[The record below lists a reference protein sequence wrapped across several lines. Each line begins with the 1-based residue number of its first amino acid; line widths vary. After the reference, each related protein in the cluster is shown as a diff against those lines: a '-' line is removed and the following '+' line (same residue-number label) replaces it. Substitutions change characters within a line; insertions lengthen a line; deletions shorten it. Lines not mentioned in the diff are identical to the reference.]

1 LTARLKLLV
10 AAAAVVAVSGV
21 AYWRISARPLSHA
34 EMLGRLPL
42 AGRVVVRL
50 DVAALRASGLLDS
63 LAGSANLEEPEYR
76 QFRTE
81 TGFDYRRDLDTALV
95 SHSPNEVS
103 FLLTGR
109 FEWSK
114 LEAYARKQG
123 GSCGNGICRVKS
135 STPGRTVS
143 FARINA
149 STLAMASSI
158 ETDAVRTMLAPPAP
172 VVDTEYPRDPVW
184 FVIPSERLHDEK
196 ILPTG
201 TRMFATALGNPDRL
215 TLAIGPKGDGFIAT
229 LSARYPSIEHAAQ
242 TLIELNAATKL
253 LQRLLRLE
261 HKEPNPRDLT
271 GVLSRGDFRVEGERL
286 TATWPIE
293 RVFFES
299 ILGGAN

>member
-1 LTARLKLLV
+1 
-10 AAAAVVAVSGV
+10 
-21 AYWRISARPLSHA
+21 
-34 EMLGRLPL
+34 M
-42 AGRVVVRL
+42 
-50 DVAALRASGLLDS
+50 
-63 LAGSANLEEPEYR
+63 
-76 QFRTE
+76 
-81 TGFDYRRDLDTALV
+81 
-95 SHSPNEVS
+95 
-103 FLLTGR
+103 
-109 FEWSK
+109 
-114 LEAYARKQG
+114 
-123 GSCGNGICRVKS
+123 
-135 STPGRTVS
+135 
-143 FARINA
+143 
-149 STLAMASSI
+149 
-158 ETDAVRTMLAPPAP
+158 
-172 VVDTEYPRDPVW
+172 VDTEYPRDPVW